1 MKPKLIHAKE
11 LKAIEGILN
20 KWNGKLTWDDFA
32 KAVARELGRENIS
45 KFTLM
50 SYEPIKQAYNRRKD
64 TLRDA
69 KSDVI
74 ATLGDV
80 TLDMLIQEN
89 AQLREQI
96 RGLEIEMDKRD
107 TLWAEKFRTWQ
118 YNISQIPSFDL
129 SKLDEPLPKIY
140 RD

>member
-1 MKPKLIHAKE
+1 MKPKLIQAKE

-20 KWNGKLTWDDFA
+20 KWKGKLTWDDFA
-32 KAVARELGRENIS
+32 KVVARELGKENIS

-50 SYEPIKQAYNRRKD
+50 SYEPIKQAYNRKKN

-69 KSDVI
+69 KSEVI

-96 RGLEIEMDKRD
+96 RGLEIEMNKRD
-107 TLWAEKFRTWQ
+107 TLWVEKFRTWQ
-118 YNISQIPSFDL
+118 YNISQIPNFDI

-140 RD
+140 ID